1 MFWYPLRLLES
12 SGLSGLWLTLIVY
25 AVALCAFAQPVWRG
39 LAYWRAQ
46 PGLLALLALAA
57 GWCNAAF
64 ILAVLEGTVVR
75 VLLLF
80 YLSPIWTVVLGWF
93 VLGERPTGRGWFA
106 FSIAMAGALI
116 MLWSEDLGGP
126 WPKGKADWLAVSSG
140 MAFSLANVLVRRL
153 QEVPVITKTATAWV
167 GAVFVALVW
176 IAAATV
182 PVPQVAAGTVIGAM
196 ALGLFGMVVMTFS
209 VQYGVTHMP
218 VHRSAVIL
226 LFELV
231 AGAISAQ
238 LLTDEKVLAQEW
250 VGGVMVLLAAWLAA
264 SRRARTN
271 ERD

>member
-1 MFWYPLRLLES
+1 VFWYPLRLLES
-12 SGLSGLWLTLIVY
+12 AGLSGLWLTLIVY
-25 AVALCAFAQPVWRG
+25 TAALVAFTQPAWRG
-39 LAYWRAQ
+39 LAHWRAQ
-46 PGLLALLALAA
+46 PGQLALLALAA

-80 YLSPIWTVVLGWF
+80 YLSPIWTVFLGWL
-93 VLGERPTGRGWFA
+93 VLGERPTGRGWLA

-116 MLWSEDLGGP
+116 MLWSEELGVP

-140 MAFSLANVLVRRL
+140 MAFALANVLVRRL
-153 QEVPVITKTATAWV
+153 QSVPVITKTVTAWV

-176 IAAATV
+176 IALAAA
-182 PVPQVAAGTVIGAM
+182 PVPQVAGGTVIGAM
-196 ALGLFGMVVMTFS
+196 ALGLFGMVAMTFS

-218 VHRSAVIL
+218 VYRSAVIL

-231 AGAISAQ
+231 AGAVSAQ

-250 VGGVMVLLAAWLAA
+250 VGGLMVLLAAWFAA
-264 SRRARTN
+264 SRRTDTDGRG
-271 ERD
+271 